1 MIIQYTYKIINV
13 DTTARAMEILYVSEG
28 RQTMHIG
35 ARLPFEGETIETI
48 VKMYSP
54 IVYWEEQ
61 EKTCVIPEVGVGGTI
76 IQETSGTIIQ
86 ETTE

>member
-35 ARLPFEGETIETI
+35 ARLPFEGETIEI
-48 VKMYSP
+48 GN
-54 IVYWEEQ
+54 E
-61 EKTCVIPEVGVGGTI
+61 
-76 IQETSGTIIQ
+76 
-86 ETTE
+86 